1 MELALFF
8 VILNTVLY
16 ILIGFGI
23 YNYFKKKKN
32 EKNSCCKDIM
42 CLCSLKLNKTS
53 SD

>member
-23 YNYFKKKKN
+23 YNYFKNKKK
-32 EKNSCCKDIM
+32 EKKN
-42 CLCSLKLNKTS
+42 
-53 SD
+53 

>member
-32 EKNSCCKDIM
+32 EKK
-42 CLCSLKLNKTS
+42 
-53 SD
+53 

>member
-23 YNYFKKKKN
+23 YKYFKNKKN
-32 EKNSCCKDIM
+32 EKKN
-42 CLCSLKLNKTS
+42 
-53 SD
+53 